1 MQCARDWGCLQVL
14 LVAGGMDSPYDDPI
28 SSTEVLT
35 SDSPA
40 WTMATP
46 LPRAVWG
53 VSGVTVYNILYLTG
67 KLLYALL

>member
-1 MQCARDWGCLQVL
+1 MQCTRDLGCLQVL
-14 LVAGGMDSPYDDPI
+14 LVAGGMDSPYDDPF

-46 LPRAVWG
+46 LTRAVWG
-53 VSGVTVYNILYLTG
+53 VKGVTVSNILYLTG
-67 KLLYALL
+67 KLQCALL